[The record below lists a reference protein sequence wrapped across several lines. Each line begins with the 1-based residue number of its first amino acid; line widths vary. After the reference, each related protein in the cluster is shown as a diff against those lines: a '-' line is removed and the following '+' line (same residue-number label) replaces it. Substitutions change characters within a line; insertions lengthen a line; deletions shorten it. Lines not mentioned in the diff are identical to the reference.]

1 MDITNS
7 TVGTTGITPV
17 ETEVTKSGTQE
28 SHDSG
33 RGRFKKLF
41 VSSVFAGLCIG
52 LGGTVYLSVDNAV
65 IGAFLFSLGL
75 LSVLTFGFDLY
86 TGKVGYILRRGMVH
100 TYDLTIMWAGNIVGT
115 LAAALIVRYSR
126 LADNLRPR
134 VEAMVSAK
142 LNDNMRSV
150 FLLSVACGV
159 CMYIAV
165 RAYRVTEGTQRVIMT
180 ILPVM
185 VFILAGFEHSVAD
198 SFYFWLYVCY
208 GQGSAR
214 LIAYL
219 YLIGTGNA
227 VGAVLIAGADKYIRK
242 EEVNGKNN

>member
-17 ETEVTKSGTQE
+17 KTEVTKSGTQE
-28 SHDSG
+28 SRDSG

-41 VSSVFAGLCIG
+41 VSSVLAGLCIG

-65 IGAFLFSLGL
+65 IGAFLFSIGL
-75 LSVLTFGFDLY
+75 LSILTFGFDLY
-86 TGKVGYILRRGMVH
+86 TGKVGYALQH
-100 TYDLTIMWAGNIVGT
+100 DLSYINDLNVIWVGNIVGT
-115 LAAALIVRYSR
+115 LAAALIVGYSR
-126 LADNLRPR
+126 IADSLRPR

-142 LNDNMRSV
+142 LGDRMLSV
-150 FLLSVACGV
+150 FLLSIACGV

-165 RAYRVTEGTQRVIMT
+165 RAYRETEGTQRVIMT

-219 YLIGTGNA
+219 YLAGMGNA